1 MTDGE
6 KLNLALVL
14 FEYVNGTT
22 AHEYSNMISEAMVN
36 MLANENFNNLLS
48 QTSVRTIDDA
58 LVLVNQF
65 YN

>member
-14 FEYVNGTT
+14 FEYVNGAT
-22 AHEYSNMISEAMVN
+22 AHEYPNMISEAMVN

-48 QTSVRTIDDA
+48 QTSIRTIDDA

>member
-14 FEYVNGTT
+14 FEYVNGDP

>member
-14 FEYVNGTT
+14 FEYVNGAT
-22 AHEYSNMISEAMVN
+22 AHEYSDMTSEAMVN

-48 QTSVRTIDDA
+48 QTSISTINDA

-65 YN
+65 YT

>member
-14 FEYVNGTT
+14 FEYVNGTSS
-22 AHEYSNMISEAMVN
+22 HEYSNMTSEAMVN

-48 QTSVRTIDDA
+48 QTAISSIDDA

-65 YN
+65 YT

>member
-14 FEYVNGTT
+14 FEYVNGTPS
-22 AHEYSNMISEAMVN
+22 HEYSNMTSEAMVN

-48 QTSVRTIDDA
+48 QTAIRSIDDA
-58 LVLVNQF
+58 LILVNQF
-65 YN
+65 YT